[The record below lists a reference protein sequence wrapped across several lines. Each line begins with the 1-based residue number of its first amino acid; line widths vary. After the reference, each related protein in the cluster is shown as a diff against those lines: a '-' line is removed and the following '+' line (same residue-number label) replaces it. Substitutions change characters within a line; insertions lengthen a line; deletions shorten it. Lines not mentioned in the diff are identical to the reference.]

1 MNQHG
6 IIIIKPNDVVE
17 IVHTPVDMTL
27 EFMQSI
33 VGGLIEPV
41 RIARGLTLIIDDEGK
56 LKNYPVNRIATDL
69 ARLPYDVIVGTVFVC
84 RDSGEELLPLLP
96 EQLTAITE
104 TLKAYRPVEVVY
116 PKKRRSFATPKWDF
130 NVRRWRVQTN
140 KFGRHV
146 SATGRTAQEARD
158 KLERKL
164 ELLEAAI

>member
-69 ARLPYDVIVGTVFVC
+69 ARLPYDVIVGTAFIC
-84 RDSGEELLPLLP
+84 RDSGEELLPLTP
-96 EQLTAITE
+96 EQLEGMTE
-104 TLKAYRPVEVVY
+104 TLKAYRPSEVKRPVT
-116 PKKRRSFATPKWDF
+116 RRSNATPKWDF
-130 NVRRWRVQTN
+130 RCRRWRVQTN
-140 KFGRHV
+140 KFGKHV